1 MRVTSSMYYNS
12 LYSTNNLKINNE
24 LFDVNKQIA
33 SGLKIQYAKDD
44 VRTFTETMRL
54 DNELVSIG
62 QIKKSTESGY
72 KVSNQTDVVLNEF
85 ETSMNRTR
93 TLLVNAANGTH
104 STDSLDA
111 IAGELRGLEKHFKNL
126 ANTSINGE
134 FLFSGSAV
142 NTRPIDDNG
151 VYHGNDAGMDSFLGS
166 NSTQKYNLTG
176 SELFLGEDK
185 GTRRNVTTN
194 VIQENLSKKYPGFT
208 ATSAQNG
215 SFATITKDDTIR
227 DLMGDTDSTVD
238 TVTQKHHFYIRG
250 VKSDGTSFNKQ
261 IDMKDDD
268 KIDYL
273 LSEIGKA
280 YGNTSNLQL
289 VNVGLN
295 SNGQITIEDKMQ
307 GSSKLD
313 FHMVG
318 AVDFDQSDGN
328 DEANIN
334 DAVYGANAGQISN
347 LDGGETNFAEVI
359 NPTTPPA
366 NDLYVKE
373 FIKSPYASSTST
385 ISNIDGLL
393 YDRTSFTKD
402 GSELTSNVPQVL
414 KSYNTSSVP
423 HVVLEKN
430 AFAVP
435 STKLSD
441 VADTQTEILPSTTP
455 KTYTLD
461 GTTFKLVG
469 KTIGGAAMDIDIDL
483 KNTANGGSTFT
494 DNISGNT
501 YSIFDMTSTPRAAVN
516 ADDMT
521 YQQLMDVINMT
532 TTGIYPTANTDVAY
546 DKAVADSKAAGNTFL
561 TYDGKIKFDDA
572 NSYDTKAS
580 LSLYDSKSGDFTSAS
595 SSVVSFNA
603 NNALTIID
611 PKTDF
616 FKNLDEAITA
626 VEDHKVYPDSSGGTQ
641 RNLGIENAISML
653 DKLQSHISR
662 SHSVVGAQS
671 NTLTNSLE
679 RSQLLEISTMTLRS
693 SVIDTDIAEASLKLQ
708 QLNLNYQAML
718 STVGKVSQLSL
729 VNYL

>member
-1 MRVTSSMYYNS
+1 MYYNS
-12 LYSTNNLKINNE
+12 LYGTNNLKINNK

-54 DNELVSIG
+54 DNELVTIG
-62 QIKKSTESGY
+62 QVKKSTESGY
-72 KVSNQTDVVLNEF
+72 KISNQTDVVLNEF
-85 ETSMNRTR
+85 ETSLNRTR
-93 TLLVNAANGTH
+93 TLLVNAANGAH
-104 STDSLDA
+104 SNDSLDA
-111 IAGELRGLEKHFKNL
+111 IADELRGLEKHFKNL
-126 ANTSINGE
+126 ANTSINGQ

-142 NTRPIDDNG
+142 NTRPIDDKG
-151 VYHGNDAGMDSFLGS
+151 VYHGNDANMDAFLGS

-176 SELFLGEDK
+176 AELFLGEDT
-185 GTRRNVTTN
+185 GVRRNVTTN
-194 VIQENLSKKYPGFT
+194 VIQENLSKKYPDFT

-215 SFATITKDDTIR
+215 SFAPITKDDTIR
-227 DLMGDTDSTVD
+227 DLMGDTDTNID
-238 TVTQKHHFYIRG
+238 TTTQKHHFYIRG

-273 LSEIGKA
+273 LTEIGKA

-295 SNGQITIEDKMQ
+295 SNGQITIEDKLA

-318 AVDFDQSDGN
+318 AVDFDQADGN
-328 DEANIN
+328 DEADIN
-334 DAVYGANAGQISN
+334 DAVYGANAGKISN
-347 LDGGETNFAEVI
+347 LDGGETNFVEII

-373 FIKSPYASSTST
+373 FIKSPYASSTAS

-393 YDRTSFTKD
+393 YDRTNFAKD
-402 GSELTSNVPQVL
+402 GSSLSSNVPQVL
-414 KSYNTSSVP
+414 KAYNTSSIP
-423 HVVLEKN
+423 YTELEKN
-430 AFAVP
+430 AFATA
-435 STKLSD
+435 STKISD
-441 VADTQTEILPSTTP
+441 VADAQKELTPSTSP

-483 KNTANGGSTFT
+483 KSTANGGSTFT
-494 DNISGNT
+494 DNNSGNT

-521 YQQLMDVINMT
+521 YQQLMDVINMA

-546 DKAVADSKAAGNTFL
+546 DKAVSDSKAAGNTFL
-561 TYDGKIKFDDA
+561 TYDGKIKFDDGT
-572 NSYDTKAS
+572 SYSTKADI
-580 LSLYDSKSGDFTSAS
+580 SLYDSKSGDFTSAS
-595 SSVVSFNA
+595 SSVTSFNA
-603 NNALTIID
+603 NNALTIVD

-626 VEDHKVYPDSSGGTQ
+626 VENHKLYPDSSSGTL
-641 RNLGIENAISML
+641 RNQGIENAIAML

-662 SHSVVGAQS
+662 SHATVGAQS
-671 NTLTNSLE
+671 NTLTTSLE
-679 RSQLLEISTMTLRS
+679 RSQLLEISTITLRS
-693 SVIDTDIAEASLKLQ
+693 SVIDTDIAEASLQLQ
-708 QLNLNYQAML
+708 QLSLNYQAML

>member
-12 LYSTNNLKINNE
+12 LYGTNNLKINNE

-44 VRTFTETMRL
+44 VKTFTETMRL
-54 DNELVSIG
+54 DNELVTIG
-62 QIKKSTESGY
+62 QVKKSTESGY

-104 STDSLDA
+104 SDDSLDA

-126 ANTSINGE
+126 ANTSINGQ

-151 VYHGNDAGMDSFLGS
+151 VYHGNDAGMNSFLGS

-176 SELFLGEDK
+176 SELFLGEDRL
-185 GTRRNVTTN
+185 TRRNVTTN
-194 VIQENLSKKYPGFT
+194 VIQENLSKKYPEFT
-208 ATSAQNG
+208 ATSAENG

-238 TVTQKHHFYIRG
+238 TATQKHHFYIRG

-261 IDMKDDD
+261 IDMKDSD
-268 KIDYL
+268 KIDDL
-273 LSEIGKA
+273 LNGIGKA
-280 YGNTSNLQL
+280 YGNTSNLQI

-295 SNGQITIEDKMQ
+295 SNGQITIEDKLQ

-328 DEANIN
+328 DEADIN
-334 DAVYGANAGQISN
+334 DAVYATAGQISN
-347 LDGGETNFAEVI
+347 LDGGETNFAEII

-373 FIKSPYASSTST
+373 FVKSPYASAATS

-393 YDRTSFTKD
+393 YDRTSFVKD
-402 GSELTSNVPQVL
+402 GSTLSSNVSQVL
-414 KSYNTSSVP
+414 KNSN
-423 HVVLEKN
+423 E
-430 AFAVP
+430 FATAA
-435 STKLSD
+435 TKISE
-441 VADTQTEILPSTTP
+441 VADLSQGTAG
-455 KTYTLD
+455 TLD
-461 GTTFKLVG
+461 GTTFNLNG
-469 KTIGGAAMDIDIDL
+469 KDVNGNSYTATIDFKSA
-483 KNTANGGSTFT
+483 GSTFSLDGGT
-494 DNISGNT
+494 TNYD
-501 YSIFDMTSTPRAAVN
+501 IFNMETPRAAVD
-516 ADDMT
+516 ADKMT
-521 YQQLMDVINMT
+521 YQQLMDVVNMAATNTLPATTNT
-532 TTGIYPTANTDVAY
+532 TTDY
-546 DKAVADSKAAGNTFL
+546 DAAIKQSNVVGNTKL
-561 TYDGKIKFDDA
+561 SYDGKIEFTDLTASSTNASLAIYDA
-572 NSYDTKAS
+572 N
-580 LSLYDSKSGDFTSAS
+580 SGDFTNP
-595 SSVVSFNA
+595 SSVMSFNA

-626 VEDHKVYPDSSGGTQ
+626 VEDHKLYPDSSSGTM
-641 RNLGIENAISML
+641 RNQGIENAIAML

-662 SHSVVGAQS
+662 SHSTVGAQS
-671 NTLTNSLE
+671 NTLTSSLE

-693 SVIDTDIAEASLKLQ
+693 SVIDTDVAEASLKLQ

>member
-12 LYSTNNLKINNE
+12 LYSTNNLKISNE

-54 DNELVSIG
+54 DNELVTIG
-62 QIKKSTESGY
+62 QVKKSTQSGY
-72 KVSNQTDVVLNEF
+72 KISNQTDVVLNEF
-85 ETSMNRTR
+85 ETSMNRMR
-93 TLLVNAANGTH
+93 TLFVNAANGTH
-104 STDSLDA
+104 SNDSLDA

-126 ANTSINGE
+126 ANTSINGQ

-142 NTRPIDDNG
+142 DTRPIDDNG
-151 VYHGNDAGMDSFLGS
+151 IYHGNDKNMDSFLGS

-176 SELFLGEDK
+176 AELFLGEDRL
-185 GTRRNVTTN
+185 TRRNVTTN
-194 VIQENLSKKYPGFT
+194 VIQENLSAKYPGFT
-208 ATSAQNG
+208 PTSAQNG
-215 SFATITKDDTIR
+215 EFKTITRDDTIR
-227 DLMGDTDSTVD
+227 DLMGDTDTNID
-238 TVTQKHHFYIRG
+238 TTKKHHFYIRG

-273 LSEIGKA
+273 LNEIGKA

-318 AVDFDQSDGN
+318 AVDFDQADGN
-328 DEANIN
+328 DEADIG
-334 DAVYGANAGQISN
+334 DAVYGANAGRISN
-347 LDGGETNFAEVI
+347 LDGGETNFAEII
-359 NPTTPPA
+359 NPTSPPA

-373 FIKSPYASSTST
+373 FIKSPYISSTAS

-402 GSELTSNVPQVL
+402 GSELTSNVPQIL
-414 KSYNTSSVP
+414 KAHNTSTVAY
-423 HVVLEKN
+423 VELQKN
-430 AFAVP
+430 AFASP
-435 STKLSD
+435 STKISD
-441 VADTQTEILPSTTP
+441 VADAQKEILPSTTP
-455 KTYTLD
+455 KSYTLD

-469 KTIGGAAMDIDIDL
+469 KTIGGASMDIDIDL

-580 LSLYDSKSGDFTSAS
+580 ISLYDSKSGDFTSAS

-603 NNALTIID
+603 NNALTIVD

-616 FKNLDEAITA
+616 FKNLDEAIMA
-626 VEDHKVYPDSSGGTQ
+626 VEDHKLYPDSSSGNM
-641 RNLGIENAISML
+641 RNQGIENAVSML

-671 NTLTNSLE
+671 NTLTSSLE
-679 RSQLLEISTMTLRS
+679 RSQLLEISTITLRS